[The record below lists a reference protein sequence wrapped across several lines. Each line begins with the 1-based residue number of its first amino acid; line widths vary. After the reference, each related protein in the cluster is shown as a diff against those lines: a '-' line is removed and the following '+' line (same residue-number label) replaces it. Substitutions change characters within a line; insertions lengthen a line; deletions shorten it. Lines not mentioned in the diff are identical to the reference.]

1 MKVFFMNPALGLS
14 VDRTNS
20 LSNSSPRRA
29 LAVLLSSLFPNSLP
43 MSHNISS
50 GPQPNEVDLDRPLYA
65 PIKRRSFFM
74 YAGATAGATALVLA
88 GCSKDDNNDPSTIDV
103 GSGDGGILNYAYAL
117 EQLEAAFYA
126 QIKSTANGY
135 YTNATAAEK
144 QIFDDLAGHEAI
156 HRDFLKAA
164 LTANNIT
171 PLKDLTPD
179 FSSITFTDRNSVL
192 SAAQTFEDTGVAAYN
207 GAGRFLKNNAFL
219 ALAGKIVSVE
229 ARHSALIRD
238 LRNYN
243 TFVDSTIV
251 NTFTPSAP
259 ATPGVYSGEGTPNTP
274 QNNQG
279 NGNPG
284 PGQERSKRP
293 PQILSSVNSFLAAG
307 SKLSANSFS

>member
-1 MKVFFMNPALGLS
+1 M
-14 VDRTNS
+14 
-20 LSNSSPRRA
+20 SNNVSPG
-29 LAVLLSSLFPNSLP
+29 S
-43 MSHNISS
+43 
-50 GPQPNEVDLDRPLYA
+50 QPHETGLDRPLYT

-88 GCSKDDNNDPSTIDV
+88 GCKDDNNTDPNLIDV

-126 QIKSTANGY
+126 QVKSTPNGY
-135 YTNATAAEK
+135 YTTANAAEK

-156 HRDFLKAA
+156 HRDFLNKAI
-164 LTANNIT
+164 TANGFT
-171 PLKDLTPD
+171 PLKNLTPD
-179 FSSITFTDRNSVL
+179 FSSITFTDRSSVL

-207 GAGRFLKNNAFL
+207 GAGRFITNNAFL
-219 ALAGKIVSVE
+219 GLAGKIVSVE

-238 LRNYN
+238 LVNYN
-243 TFVDSTIV
+243 SFVDNTVV
-251 NTFTPSAP
+251 NLFTPSAGAP
-259 ATPGVYSGEGTPNTP
+259 GTGTPSSTPNT
-274 QNNQG
+274 QG

-293 PQILSSVNSFLAAG
+293 PQILEAVNKFLADG

>member
-1 MKVFFMNPALGLS
+1 
-14 VDRTNS
+14 
-20 LSNSSPRRA
+20 
-29 LAVLLSSLFPNSLP
+29 
-43 MSHNISS
+43 MSHNLPS
-50 GPQPNEVDLDRPLYA
+50 GPQPREADLDRPLYT

-88 GCSKDDNNDPSTIDV
+88 GCSKDDNNDPGLIDV

-135 YTNATAAEK
+135 YANANAAEK

-156 HRDFLKAA
+156 HRDFLKTA
-164 LTANNIT
+164 LTANGIT
-171 PLKDLTPD
+171 PLQNLTPD

-192 SAAQTFEDTGVAAYN
+192 NAAQTFEDTGVSAYN
-207 GAGRFLKNNAFL
+207 GAGRFITNNHFL

-238 LRNYN
+238 LVKYN
-243 TFVDSTIV
+243 SFVDSTIV
-251 NTFTPSAP
+251 NTFTQTAGAAP
-259 ATPGVYSGEGTPNTP
+259 GTGTPNTTA
-274 QNNQG
+274 NTSG

-293 PQILSSVNSFLAAG
+293 PQILQSVNNFLAAG